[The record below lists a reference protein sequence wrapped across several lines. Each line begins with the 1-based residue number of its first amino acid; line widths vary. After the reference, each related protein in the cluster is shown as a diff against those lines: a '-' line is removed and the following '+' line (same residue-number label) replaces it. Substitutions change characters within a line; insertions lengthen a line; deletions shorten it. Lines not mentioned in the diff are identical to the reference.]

1 MVDLHQLA
9 SEFLM
14 SVVMSVPE
22 SLEHLLKLRTKSR
35 EKTREPKGLVEILVA
50 VVRRVAEDYRF
61 DANPEAMKPA
71 AS

>member
-1 MVDLHQLA
+1 
-9 SEFLM
+9 M